1 MRCGRRK
8 EASSEALGSS
18 RLWGEGLVVRSGAA
32 ERGCEWQR
40 GAEGTR
46 PGGEWMEAKQAFG
59 EELKAGGGGTQVIG
73 AVTKI
78 GRWLGNRGHCGCA
91 WKCLPWQRGGD
102 PVTDSDGKGRW

>member
-40 GAEGTR
+40 GAEGNAAGR
-46 PGGEWMEAKQAFG
+46 GVDGG
-59 EELKAGGGGTQVIG
+59 KASIWGRVEGWGGGAQVIG

-91 WKCLPWQRGGD
+91 WKCLPWWRGGD
-102 PVTDSDGKGRW
+102 PVTDSDGKGKW